1 MYQHFK
7 KYWPKKG

>member
-7 KYWPKKG
+7 DTHYFCG